1 MATLFK
7 TLKNDWSISATVA
20 GFLAVLISYSGPLI
34 IFFQAAQR
42 AHVSTDMMVSWIWGI
57 SIGAAVSGIY
67 LSIKYKTPVITA
79 WSAPGTAL
87 LVTLFP
93 NISLNEAVAAYI
105 TSALVIFLIGITG
118 YFDKLL
124 KWIPQDVAA
133 GMMAGILFQFGISLF
148 TASDSMPL
156 IVFSMLIVFLI
167 AKRLMPRYTM
177 IWVLAAGVL
186 LSLILG
192 KMNPV
197 DVSFNLAIPQWISP
211 EWTWNSTL
219 NLAVPLILVS
229 LTGQFLPGMAIMK
242 LSGYDTPAKPII
254 TATSIASLA
263 VACVGGITIV
273 LASITAALCMGKDA
287 HELKEKRYIA
297 GIANGI
303 FYILGGLFAGSIV
316 MLFSLLPKELVA
328 ALAGLALLGAIA
340 TNISVAMKNDN
351 QRDAALIT
359 FLATA
364 SGMHFLGLSSVF
376 WGICI
381 GVIAHFI
388 LTPRS
393 TPTTH

>member
-34 IFFQAAQR
+34 IFFQAAQG

-105 TSALVIFLIGITG
+105 TSAIVIFLIGITG

-340 TNISVAMKNDN
+340 TNISVAMKNDG

-359 FLATA
+359 FLASA

-393 TPTTH
+393 TPVTN

>member
-34 IFFQAAQR
+34 IFFQAAQH

-93 NISLNEAVAAYI
+93 NVSLNEAVAAYI
-105 TSALVIFLIGITG
+105 TSAIVIFLIGVTG

-148 TASDSMPL
+148 TASDSMPF

-197 DVSFNLAIPQWISP
+197 DVSFSLAIPQWISP

-219 NLAVPLILVS
+219 NLAIPLILVS

-340 TNISVAMKNDN
+340 TNISVAMKNDG

-359 FLATA
+359 FLASA

-393 TPTTH
+393 TPATN

>member
-1 MATLFK
+1 MATLLK

-93 NISLNEAVAAYI
+93 NVSLNEAVAAYI
-105 TSALVIFLIGITG
+105 TSAIVIFLIGVTG

-133 GMMAGILFQFGISLF
+133 GMMAGILFQFGIGLF
-148 TASDSMPL
+148 TASDSMPF

-229 LTGQFLPGMAIMK
+229 LIGQFLPGMAIMK

-254 TATSIASLA
+254 TVTSIASLA

-340 TNISVAMKNDN
+340 TNISVAMKNDS

-393 TPTTH
+393 TPATN

>member
-105 TSALVIFLIGITG
+105 TSAIVIFLIGITG

-340 TNISVAMKNDN
+340 TNISVAMKNDD

-359 FLATA
+359 FLASA

-393 TPTTH
+393 TPVTN

>member
-105 TSALVIFLIGITG
+105 TSAIVIFLIGITG

-167 AKRLMPRYTM
+167 TKRLMPRYTM

-340 TNISVAMKNDN
+340 TNISVAMKNDG

-359 FLATA
+359 FLASA

-393 TPTTH
+393 TPATN

>member
-105 TSALVIFLIGITG
+105 TSAIVIFLIGITG

-156 IVFSMLIVFLI
+156 IVFSMLIVFLV

-197 DVSFNLAIPQWISP
+197 DVSFSLAIPQWISP

-340 TNISVAMKNDN
+340 TNISVAMKNDG

-393 TPTTH
+393 TPATN

>member
-1 MATLFK
+1 MTTLLK
-7 TLKNDWSISATVA
+7 ILKNDWSISATVA

-93 NISLNEAVAAYI
+93 NVSLNEAVATYI
-105 TSALVIFLIGITG
+105 TSAIVIFLIGVTG

-133 GMMAGILFQFGISLF
+133 GMMAGILFQFGIGLF
-148 TASDSMPL
+148 TASDSMPF

-254 TATSIASLA
+254 TVTSIASLA
-263 VACVGGITIV
+263 VACIGGITIV

-393 TPTTH
+393 TPATH

>member
-105 TSALVIFLIGITG
+105 TSAIVIFLIGITG

-124 KWIPQDVAA
+124 KWIPQDIAA

-156 IVFSMLIVFLI
+156 IVFSMLIVFLV

-340 TNISVAMKNDN
+340 TNISVAMKNDS

-393 TPTTH
+393 TPATN

>member
-105 TSALVIFLIGITG
+105 TSAIVIFLIGITG

-156 IVFSMLIVFLI
+156 IVFSMLIVFLV

-197 DVSFNLAIPQWISP
+197 DVSFSLAIPQWIRP

-340 TNISVAMKNDN
+340 TNISVAMKNDG

-359 FLATA
+359 FLASA

-393 TPTTH
+393 TPATN

>member
-105 TSALVIFLIGITG
+105 TSAIVIFLIGITG

-133 GMMAGILFQFGISLF
+133 GMMAGILFQFGINLF
-148 TASDSMPL
+148 TASDSMPF

-197 DVSFNLAIPQWISP
+197 DVSFSLAIPQWISP

-254 TATSIASLA
+254 AATSIASLA

-303 FYILGGLFAGSIV
+303 FYVLGGLFAGSIV

-340 TNISVAMKNDN
+340 TNISVAMKNDG

-393 TPTTH
+393 NPATN

>member
-1 MATLFK
+1 MANLLQ
-7 TLKNDWSISATVA
+7 TLKEDWSLSATVA

-34 IFFQAAQR
+34 IFFQAAQQ
-42 AHVSTDMMVSWIWGI
+42 AHVSTAMMISWIWGI
-57 SIGAAVSGIY
+57 SIGAAIAGIY
-67 LSIKYKTPVITA
+67 LSIKFKVPVITA

-93 NISLNEAVAAYI
+93 HVSLNEAVAAYLTTAI
-105 TSALVIFLIGITG
+105 VIFIIGITG

-133 GMMAGILFQFGISLF
+133 GMMAGILFQFGLGLF
-148 TASDSMPL
+148 KATDSMPL
-156 IVFSMLIVFLI
+156 IVFGMLLVFLI
-167 AKRLMPRYTM
+167 AKRFTPRYAM
-177 IWVLAAGVL
+177 LWVLVSGIT
-186 LSLILG
+186 LSLIMG

-197 DVSFNLAIPQWISP
+197 TVDFSLAIPQFIMP
-211 EWTWNSTL
+211 EWTLNSTL
-219 NLAVPLILVS
+219 NLALPLILVS
-229 LTGQFLPGMAIMK
+229 LTGQFLPGMAIMR

-254 TATSIASLA
+254 AVTSIASFA

-287 HELKEKRYIA
+287 HELKDKRYIA

-340 TNISVAMKNDN
+340 TNISVAMKNEA
-351 QRDAALIT
+351 QREAALIT

-381 GVIAHFI
+381 GVLAHLI
-388 LTPRS
+388 LNKRHTS
-393 TPTTH
+393 S